1 MKNETF
7 LRFLNTV
14 SRLQSTWK
22 SSKHW
27 PNPMVWQLAGYRYPQ
42 RYSKISSEHK
52 KKFRNCSLAQ
62 QLFRNATQPRWWPF
76 ACINSLMNQLKN
88 KDVCFT
94 PNRYFF
100 PSAWLSANI
109 CCTKANCIKSRKRK
123 KKGKKNLYV
132 LRQNAFLKPHW
143 PWRPLGFPKGEK
155 RTKNFSE
162 LFLKTT
168 SWKKV
173 VTMLMFSVLVYYC
186 SHV

>member
-1 MKNETF
+1 MA
-7 LRFLNTV
+7 
-14 SRLQSTWK
+14 
-22 SSKHW
+22 
-27 PNPMVWQLAGYRYPQ
+27 WQLAGYRYPQ
-42 RYSKISSEHK
+42 RYSKINSEHK

-143 PWRPLGFPKGEK
+143 PWRPLGRPKREK
-155 RTKNFSE
+155 KQKKNSP
-162 LFLKTT
+162 LFIGIQNSPYVIGTFYPL
-168 SWKKV
+168 
-173 VTMLMFSVLVYYC
+173 LMGHFYPYWDFLPLVFGTFLPLCYWIIFTPC
-186 SHV
+186 